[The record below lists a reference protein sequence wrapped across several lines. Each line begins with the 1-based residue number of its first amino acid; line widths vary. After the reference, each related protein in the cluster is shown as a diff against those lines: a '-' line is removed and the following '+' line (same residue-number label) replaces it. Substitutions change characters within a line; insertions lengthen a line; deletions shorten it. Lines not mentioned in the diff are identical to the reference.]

1 MSPTGNKNRINTNE
15 ISKTNPPWRDAH
27 CRDYGG
33 RAFRPSTSAN
43 DRHARF
49 TRRDDNGRISMTLL
63 ILQYC
68 SGKQEL
74 LTACWRLRCNFHL
87 S

>member
-1 MSPTGNKNRINTNE
+1 MKSARQILL
-15 ISKTNPPWRDAH
+15 
-27 CRDYGG
+27 GG
-33 RAFRPSTSAN
+33 MLAAVFIAVAPSARAQIQTT
-43 DRHARF
+43 RHARF
-49 TRRDDNGRISMTLL
+49 TRRDDNGRISMTLP